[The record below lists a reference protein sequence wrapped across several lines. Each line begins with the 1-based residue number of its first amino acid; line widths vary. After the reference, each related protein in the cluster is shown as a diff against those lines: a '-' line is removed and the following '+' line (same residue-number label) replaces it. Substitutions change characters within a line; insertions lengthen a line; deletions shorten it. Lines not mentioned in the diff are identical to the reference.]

1 MLQMFTHSFPLHY
14 STRPKNPAGGVEY
27 NIWLIFFSWLDLGLS
42 INARHG
48 EHFEFRVVK
57 FLKKEEAIDSL
68 ILWIASIVHVA

>member
-1 MLQMFTHSFPLHY
+1 MLQMFTHSFRLHY

-57 FLKKEEAIDSL
+57 LLKKEEAIDSL